1 MTYDVLRMIMNQ
13 KTINIVIEIENDE
26 LWKFGFQFIWVL
38 NKIYAHVNKT
48 YIDMVEIILIEQAKE
63 LNM

>member
-1 MTYDVLRMIMNQ
+1 MNQ